1 MCCWHFVYNNNN
13 GHNKRNS
20 REWTREKYFS
30 SNNALL
36 ICWPPIQVY
45 GRCTR
50 TNERHHQMAKKT
62 HNVAALAHGS
72 NNAAVAA
79 ENTKKKNPNR
89 KQIRKKNTCAGST
102 RLSSIHR
109 ITKRSAWCNTFKGL
123 VIMKQDNKIT
133 LLHSRSVQFRCV
145 NTTQMDY
152 LNETCKSF
160 IPIIIG

>member
-1 MCCWHFVYNNNN
+1 M
-13 GHNKRNS
+13 NS
-20 REWTREKYFS
+20 RKIFS

-36 ICWPPIQVY
+36 ICWPPIEVY

-50 TNERHHQMAKKT
+50 TNERHHHQMAEKKT
-62 HNVAALAHGS
+62 QCRCTGTRHQQRCCCCRAYQ
-72 NNAAVAA
+72 
-79 ENTKKKNPNR
+79 KKNPNR
-89 KQIRKKNTCAGST
+89 KQIRKKNMCWFDQIIINSPNNE
-102 RLSSIHR
+102 
-109 ITKRSAWCNTFKGL
+109 KSAWCNTFKGL

-133 LLHSRSVQFRCV
+133 LLHSRSVQFLGV